1 VFKERSKTMTKDP
14 NRDEQLILAKKM
26 EEALRERT
34 NQITVALQQ
43 SKKELAAAIAK
54 REALE
59 AQQ

>member
-1 VFKERSKTMTKDP
+1 MTKDP

-43 SKKELAAAIAK
+43 SKKEPCCGYSEE
-54 REALE
+54 RST
-59 AQQ
+59 